1 MSNVKCQ
8 HGDRSRGKPLLKRQ
22 NSMVQDSSN
31 ERPLKRHHLSTPRD
45 DMTMTMRRDIAEIK
59 EGLEEM
65 REEITCVKENIE
77 EMAHEVREERD
88 NLHYMLAEL
97 LAEVQQRE

>member
-1 MSNVKCQ
+1 
-8 HGDRSRGKPLLKRQ
+8 
-22 NSMVQDSSN
+22 MVQDSSN

-45 DMTMTMRRDIAEIK
+45 DMIMRRDIAEIK

-88 NLHYMLAEL
+88 NLHNMLAEL